1 MVNTILAKRV
11 NHIVAKGG
19 NPAWP
24 KGSKSRGFSIYAYPN
39 DGFVRRNE
47 VKSNIEW
54 IDCYK
59 VYISYAYGERGDFP
73 YFVIGKP
80 FLGEPNTCCSETYL
94 VIAPNEQIQYCM
106 NVIKYLKTKFLRFL
120 VLLKKN
126 TQHATSKV
134 YAFVPIQNFTSK
146 GDIDW
151 SKSIPEINQQLYVKY
166 NLTDEEITFIEKM
179 IKPM

>member
-1 MVNTILAKRV
+1 
-11 NHIVAKGG
+11 
-19 NPAWP
+19 
-24 KGSKSRGFSIYAYPN
+24 
-39 DGFVRRNE
+39 
-47 VKSNIEW
+47 
-54 IDCYK
+54 
-59 VYISYAYGERGDFP
+59 
-73 YFVIGKP
+73 
-80 FLGEPNTCCSETYL
+80 
-94 VIAPNEQIQYCM
+94 M

-166 NLTDEEITFIEKM
+166 HLTDEEIAFIEKM

>member
-1 MVNTILAKRV
+1 M
-11 NHIVAKGG
+11 
-19 NPAWP
+19 
-24 KGSKSRGFSIYAYPN
+24 
-39 DGFVRRNE
+39 
-47 VKSNIEW
+47 NI
-54 IDCYK
+54 
-59 VYISYAYGERGDFP
+59 
-73 YFVIGKP
+73 
-80 FLGEPNTCCSETYL
+80 
-94 VIAPNEQIQYCM
+94 
-106 NVIKYLKTKFLRFL
+106 IKYLKTKFLRFL

>member
-1 MVNTILAKRV
+1 
-11 NHIVAKGG
+11 
-19 NPAWP
+19 
-24 KGSKSRGFSIYAYPN
+24 
-39 DGFVRRNE
+39 
-47 VKSNIEW
+47 
-54 IDCYK
+54 
-59 VYISYAYGERGDFP
+59 
-73 YFVIGKP
+73 
-80 FLGEPNTCCSETYL
+80 
-94 VIAPNEQIQYCM
+94 M

-166 NLTDEEITFIEKM
+166 NLTDEEIAFIESM